1 MRACDARWWFC
12 LGFVVNLH
20 RLGNDSMNLPNLIT
34 LSRVPLMFLI
44 VGLLYVDHVGV
55 ATATFLLFVA
65 AGITDWLDG
74 HLARKRGLVSNFGIL
89 MDAVTDKV
97 LLLGIMIA
105 LVHLNRVPTRLGDF
119 ALPAFIP
126 VFLVLLILG
135 REFLI
140 TGMRLVAA
148 SKGVVVAADKGGKQK
163 TMTQIL
169 AVGAF
174 LLAQVVRLDFAGWF
188 AAETGMIAR
197 GLDYAGLALFVVATA
212 FTLSSGVRYFRRYGA
227 LVFAN

>member
-1 MRACDARWWFC
+1 M
-12 LGFVVNLH
+12 GFVGNLH
-20 RLGNDSMNLPNLIT
+20 RLGNDGMNLPNLIT

-44 VGLLYVDHVGV
+44 VGLLYVDATGV
-55 ATATFLLFVA
+55 ATATFVLFVV

-74 HLARKRGLVSNFGIL
+74 HLARKRGQVSNFGIL

-105 LVHLNRVPTRLGDF
+105 LVHRDRIPLDLVFLQ
-119 ALPAFIP
+119 LPMFVP

-163 TMTQIL
+163 TVTQII

-174 LLAQVVRLDFAGWF
+174 LLAQVTAVDVTGWL
-188 AAETGMIAR
+188 GMDLHAVAR
-197 GLDYAGLALFVVATA
+197 GMALIGLATFVVATG
-212 FTLSSGVRYFRRYGA
+212 FTLSSGVRYFRRYGT
-227 LVFAN
+227 LVFSD